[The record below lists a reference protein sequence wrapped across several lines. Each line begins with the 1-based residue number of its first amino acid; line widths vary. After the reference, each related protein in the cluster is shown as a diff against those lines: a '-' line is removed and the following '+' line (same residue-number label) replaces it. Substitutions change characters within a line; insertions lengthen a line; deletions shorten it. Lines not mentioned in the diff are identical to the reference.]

1 MSQKA
6 NLTPQGKSNK
16 NIMWFQ
22 VGGEGAAVSVCKGFV
37 AFWQVLYNQ
46 KMR

>member
-16 NIMWFQ
+16 NIVWFQ
-22 VGGEGAAVSVCKGFV
+22 VGGKGAAVPVCKGFA

>member
-16 NIMWFQ
+16 NMMWFQ
-22 VGGEGAAVSVCKGFV
+22 VGGKGAAVSVCKGFV
-37 AFWQVLYNQ
+37 AF
-46 KMR
+46 